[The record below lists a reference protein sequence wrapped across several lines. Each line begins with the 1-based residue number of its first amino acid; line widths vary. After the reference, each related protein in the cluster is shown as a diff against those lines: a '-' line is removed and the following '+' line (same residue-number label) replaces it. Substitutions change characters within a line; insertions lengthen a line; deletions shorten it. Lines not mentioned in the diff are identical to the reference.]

1 VHKIRSLFTIELDT
15 LVVTQRCFA
24 NEHLESNLDDM
35 PSGSP
40 GRQSWKSNKKMHSP
54 SNRVLPYSNLKPQRY
69 AGMNSIS
76 TVKEVAQARRYCE
89 ASKIA

>member
-1 VHKIRSLFTIELDT
+1 M
-15 LVVTQRCFA
+15 FA
-24 NEHLESNLDDM
+24 NEHLESNLNDM

-40 GRQSWKSNKKMHSP
+40 GWQSWKSNKKMHSP

-76 TVKEVAQARRYCE
+76 TVSELRGPRRYCE
-89 ASKIA
+89 AFKIA